1 MYDEIVEEL
10 FEISEK
16 LSNIDEAATRTVTF
30 AGWHEGFDGPDAPNV
45 REAAKAILAS
55 GLTENEGTEVSLKS
69 IAALLGYI
77 AAMMEE

>member
-1 MYDEIVEEL
+1 MYNEVVQEL
-10 FEISEK
+10 FGISEK
-16 LSNIDEAATRTVTF
+16 LSNIDDADTRTITF
-30 AGWHEGFDGPDAPNV
+30 VGWHEGFDDPNAPQV

-55 GLTENEGTEVSLKS
+55 GLTEDEGTKVPLKS

>member
-10 FEISEK
+10 FELSEK

-30 AGWHEGFDGPDAPNV
+30 VGWHEGSDGPNAPSI

-55 GLTENEGTEVSLKS
+55 GLAEDEGTEVPLKS
-69 IAALLGYI
+69 IAALLGYV